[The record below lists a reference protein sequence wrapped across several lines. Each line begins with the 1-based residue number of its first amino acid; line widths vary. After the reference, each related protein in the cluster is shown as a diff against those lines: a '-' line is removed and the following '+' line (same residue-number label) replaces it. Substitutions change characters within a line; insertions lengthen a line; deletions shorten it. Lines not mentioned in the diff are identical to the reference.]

1 MASEHL
7 CLHFRIFRA
16 CVWLLDLLLL
26 HNWDVNCSFSELPQF
41 SVPLALLAP
50 ASRLR
55 FPPLGQG
62 MEHVALPLLSARFEL
77 VGTWRLRCTATG
89 TSTDLSLYC
98 TWATSIVETRRYL
111 PLHVHGDVDNFVDE
125 LHTIISRFFLTV
137 RTAGTCLCV
146 TTGK

>member
-1 MASEHL
+1 MFGTSLSALSDLQSL
-7 CLHFRIFRA
+7 CLVA
-16 CVWLLDLLLL
+16 GL

-62 MEHVALPLLSARFEL
+62 MEHVALPLLSARFEF

-98 TWATSIVETRRYL
+98 TWVTSIVGTRWYL

-125 LHTIISRFFLTV
+125 LHFDNLHVFFDGSDRWNLPLYHHC
-137 RTAGTCLCV
+137 RLICP
-146 TTGK
+146 